1 MFDGIAT
8 GLVFVILA
16 AGLVIIISTS
26 KILFMAYGVFYTI
39 GAYGT
44 WYMVHYFSLPYFPA
58 LVIGVA
64 ISGIIS
70 MLSYILI
77 FRRLMAAEGGG
88 FLATLIGSMGLS
100 LILTQGGLLF
110 YGTIPRS
117 IPVVFKGTIH
127 PFGLNI
133 TNDKLAL
140 VVMGVLITLFLF
152 WVYEK
157 TRLGRSMRAVAYIKE
172 AAALQG
178 VNTTVINMLSLGIG
192 CALAGFAGG
201 ILAPSYGINPNMG
214 NNVLWTVMLMVM
226 LGGMDSLPGAVLGGL
241 IIGQILSFGQYFLGS
256 TVQIYMFLLIGIILF
271 FRKNG
276 LLGRGV
282 DVGI

>member
-44 WYMVHYFSLPYFPA
+44 WYMVHYLNMPYFLA
-58 LVIGVA
+58 LVVGVA
-64 ISGIIS
+64 IAGIIS

-77 FRRLMAAEGGG
+77 FRRLMASEGGG

-100 LILTQGGLLF
+100 LILTQGGLML
-110 YGTIPRS
+110 YGTLPRS

-127 PFGLNI
+127 PLGLNV

-140 VVMGVLITLFLF
+140 VVMGVVITIFLF

-157 TRLGRSMRAVAYIKE
+157 TNWGVLCGPSLISRRPRLYRVS
-172 AAALQG
+172 
-178 VNTTVINMLSLGIG
+178 T
-192 CALAGFAGG
+192 
-201 ILAPSYGINPNMG
+201 
-214 NNVLWTVMLMVM
+214 
-226 LGGMDSLPGAVLGGL
+226 LPW
-241 IIGQILSFGQYFLGS
+241 
-256 TVQIYMFLLIGIILF
+256 
-271 FRKNG
+271 
-276 LLGRGV
+276 
-282 DVGI
+282 